1 MEITNDERVPQRL
14 EQLLRRKVALE
25 ALLKQLVA
33 EIEVAWREC
42 GKVESWRKDL
52 LKMCLRK
59 LVDANTRSRN
69 LARNYKR
76 KKNVPEQGAGD
87 AAGFAAPDVESFAA
101 DSEEFDPSTV
111 EASPHEPRPFPV
123 EPLPHRFAYH

>member
-14 EQLLRRKVALE
+14 EQLQRRKVALE
-25 ALLKQLVA
+25 ASLKQLVA
-33 EIEVAWREC
+33 EIEVVWREC

-52 LKMCLRK
+52 LKMCVRK
-59 LVDANTRSRN
+59 LFDANTRSRN

-76 KKNVPEQGAGD
+76 KKNVPEQGADD
-87 AAGFAAPDVESFAA
+87 AAEIAAPDVESFAA
-101 DSEEFDPSTV
+101 DSEFDPSTV

-123 EPLPHRFAYH
+123 EPLPHRFASH